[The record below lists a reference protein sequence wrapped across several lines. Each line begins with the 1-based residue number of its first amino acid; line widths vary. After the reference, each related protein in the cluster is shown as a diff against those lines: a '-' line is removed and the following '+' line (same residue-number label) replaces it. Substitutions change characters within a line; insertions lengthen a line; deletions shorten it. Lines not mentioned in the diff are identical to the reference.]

1 MALET
6 LDWVIIGIFFVI
18 LLSIGYFASRGAG
31 KDAASFFLSG
41 RSMPWWLLGVSMVAT
56 TFSCDTPNLVTD
68 MVRTD
73 GVAANWQWWA
83 FLLTGMLTV
92 FVYAKLWNRS
102 RVLTDNEFYELR
114 YSGKM
119 AEFLRVFRAI
129 YLGFF
134 FNIMVIASVS
144 LAFIKI
150 TAVMLGVNPTHA
162 LIVAGTIIVFYA
174 SAGGLKSILW
184 TDFFQFSFALF
195 GAIIAAVYV
204 TNSPQIGGL
213 EGLIT
218 HPAVKDKLNII
229 PHLSNTE
236 LLFSVF
242 IIPIAV
248 QWWAAWYPGAEP
260 GGGGYVVQRML
271 SAKNEKHAIGATMLF
286 NFFHYALRPW
296 PWVIVGLAS
305 IVVFPNIQSLLD
317 AFPNVDPQFVKND
330 LAYPAMLKTFLPAG
344 LLGLVV
350 ASLIAAFMST
360 VASQI
365 NWGSSYLVNDVYGRL
380 INRNATEKQK
390 VLVGRIAT
398 VLLMVFAIMLA
409 LSLKNALQAFRYML
423 MIGAG
428 TGLLYIL
435 RWFWWRINAYAEI
448 AAMVAAF
455 AFSVTFILIE
465 NFGIT
470 QLENDMILV
479 IGIETKMVYWNMI
492 KFVSIVALTT
502 ITWIATSYIAKDTD
516 NQVLRNFYR
525 KIKPGGPGWKR
536 VVNNAK
542 AEGVEIVKEKDL
554 KWDVPTGILCM
565 ILGAISVYCCL
576 FTIGMIL
583 YMDYQSALIFF
594 IIGGLSGIGLVKF
607 WKKLRTE

>member
-150 TAVMLGVNPTHA
+150 AAVMLGVNPTHA
-162 LIVAGTIIVFYA
+162 LIVAGAIIIFYA

-195 GAIIAAVYV
+195 GAVIAAVYV
-204 TNSPQIGGL
+204 TSSPQIGGL

-218 HPAVKDKLNII
+218 HPSVKDKLNII

-305 IVVFPNIQSLLD
+305 LIVFPNIQSLLD

-380 INRNATEKQK
+380 VNRNATEKQK

-398 VLLMVFAIMLA
+398 VLLMVFAILLA

-470 QLENDMILV
+470 QLENDLISV

-516 NQVLRNFYR
+516 KEVLRNFYR

-536 VVNNAK
+536 VVNEAK
-542 AEGVEIVKEKDL
+542 AEGIEIVKEKDL

-583 YMDYQSALIFF
+583 YQDYQSALIFF

>member
-150 TAVMLGVNPTHA
+150 AAVMLGVNPTHA
-162 LIVAGTIIVFYA
+162 LIVAGAIIIFYA

-204 TNSPQIGGL
+204 TTSPQIGGL

-236 LLFSVF
+236 LLISVF
-242 IIPIAV
+242 VIPIAV

-380 INRNATEKQK
+380 VNRNATEKQK

-398 VLLMVFAIMLA
+398 VLLMVFAILLA

-455 AFSVTFILIE
+455 TFSVTFILIE

-470 QLENDMILV
+470 QLENDMISV
-479 IGIETKMVYWNMI
+479 IGIETKMVYWNMV
-492 KFVSIVALTT
+492 KFVLIVALTT

-516 NQVLRNFYR
+516 KDVLRNFYR

-536 VVNNAK
+536 VVNEAK
-542 AEGVEIVKEKDL
+542 AEGVDIVKEKDL

-565 ILGAISVYCCL
+565 ILGAISVYSCL
-576 FTIGMIL
+576 FTIGMVL
-583 YMDYQSALIFF
+583 YQDYQSALIFILLAGF
-594 IIGGLSGIGLVKF
+594 SGFGLVKF

>member
-204 TNSPQIGGL
+204 TSDPQIGGL

-470 QLENDMILV
+470 QLENDMISV

>member
-150 TAVMLGVNPTHA
+150 AAVMLGVNPTHA
-162 LIVAGTIIVFYA
+162 LIVAGAIIIFYA

-195 GAIIAAVYV
+195 GAVIAAVYV
-204 TNSPQIGGL
+204 TSSPQIGGL

-218 HPAVKDKLNII
+218 HPSVKDKLNII

-305 IVVFPNIQSLLD
+305 LIVFPNIQSLLD

-380 INRNATEKQK
+380 VNRNATEKQK

-398 VLLMVFAIMLA
+398 VLLMVFAILLA

-470 QLENDMILV
+470 QLENDLISV

-516 NQVLRNFYR
+516 KEVLRNFYR

-536 VVNNAK
+536 VVNDAK
-542 AEGVEIVKEKDL
+542 TEGVEIVKEEDL

-583 YMDYQSALIFF
+583 YQDYQSALIFF

>member
-150 TAVMLGVNPTHA
+150 AAVMLGVNPTHA

-195 GAIIAAVYV
+195 GAVIAAVYV

-242 IIPIAV
+242 VIPIAV

>member
-204 TNSPQIGGL
+204 TSSPQIGGL

-242 IIPIAV
+242 VIPIAV

-428 TGLLYIL
+428 TGMLYIL

-470 QLENDMILV
+470 QLENDMISV

-502 ITWIATSYIAKDTD
+502 LTWIATSYIAKDTD
-516 NQVLRNFYR
+516 NEVLRNFYR

-536 VVNNAK
+536 VVNDAK
-542 AEGVEIVKEKDL
+542 EEGVEIVKEKDL

-594 IIGGLSGIGLVKF
+594 IIGGLSGFGLVKF